1 MEQRVKALPGI
12 MLMFFLAVMVSVCG
26 PERHP
31 VSLVE
36 VDSLA
41 ETNPRRAM
49 SLLSAMAGEA
59 ASMPEDHLMYYRLL
73 QLKAAD
79 KAYIGH
85 TSDSIGMLLVD
96 YYEGRGDSRL
106 LPQAYYYAASV
117 YRDLH
122 DAPQAL
128 NYFQKAANTMPAGGG
143 SRLKGHAYNQMGKL
157 FMLQDLDSVA
167 LHYYQEAYKIESDR
181 KDTLDMIASLCDMSV
196 SYQRLGDL
204 ENCIRSLEAAENL
217 NALAGLNKEYLIL
230 YRLSEVFLER
240 GQSDSAW
247 ACIQLPL
254 VEAPD
259 FDKSAV
265 LSVASK
271 ASLAT
276 GRLDSAYVISK
287 ELLKVGSIYARQT
300 AARVLAE
307 VCLRQGRLADV
318 VHYINMYKSFSDSV
332 SVLDARRAMANA
344 NALYDSRFVRS
355 RICSL
360 RLKNAITS

>member
-1 MEQRVKALPGI
+1 
-12 MLMFFLAVMVSVCG
+12 
-26 PERHP
+26 
-31 VSLVE
+31 
-36 VDSLA
+36 
-41 ETNPRRAM
+41 
-49 SLLSAMAGEA
+49 
-59 ASMPEDHLMYYRLL
+59 
-73 QLKAAD
+73 
-79 KAYIGH
+79 
-85 TSDSIGMLLVD
+85 
-96 YYEGRGDSRL
+96 
-106 LPQAYYYAASV
+106 
-117 YRDLH
+117 
-122 DAPQAL
+122 
-128 NYFQKAANTMPAGGG
+128 
-143 SRLKGHAYNQMGKL
+143 
-157 FMLQDLDSVA
+157 
-167 LHYYQEAYKIESDR
+167 
-181 KDTLDMIASLCDMSV
+181 MIASLCDMSV
-196 SYQRLGDL
+196 SYQHLGDL

-230 YRLSEVFLER
+230 YRLSEVFQER

-287 ELLKVGSIYARQT
+287 ELLKVGSIYAKQT

>member
-85 TSDSIGMLLVD
+85 TSDSIAMLLVD

-106 LPQAYYYAASV
+106 LPQAYYYAACV

-143 SRLKGHAYNQMGKL
+143 SRQKGHAYNQMGKL

-196 SYQRLGDL
+196 S
-204 ENCIRSLEAAENL
+204 
-217 NALAGLNKEYLIL
+217 
-230 YRLSEVFLER
+230 
-240 GQSDSAW
+240 
-247 ACIQLPL
+247 
-254 VEAPD
+254 
-259 FDKSAV
+259 
-265 LSVASK
+265 
-271 ASLAT
+271 
-276 GRLDSAYVISK
+276 
-287 ELLKVGSIYARQT
+287 
-300 AARVLAE
+300 
-307 VCLRQGRLADV
+307 
-318 VHYINMYKSFSDSV
+318 
-332 SVLDARRAMANA
+332 
-344 NALYDSRFVRS
+344 
-355 RICSL
+355 
-360 RLKNAITS
+360 